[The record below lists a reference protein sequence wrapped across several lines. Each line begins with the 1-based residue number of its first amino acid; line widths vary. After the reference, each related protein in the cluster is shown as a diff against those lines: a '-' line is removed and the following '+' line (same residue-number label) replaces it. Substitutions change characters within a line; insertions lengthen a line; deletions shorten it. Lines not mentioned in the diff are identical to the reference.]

1 MNMGFFDRIRG
12 KARIRSEPEEDI
24 GEESNLEE
32 KSPVGYFISE
42 EAKSLLVPG
51 YTRLSDNPE
60 VRIAIDKIAD
70 LVSNMTIQLMENT
83 EKGDVRVKNE
93 LSKKIDI
100 NPYQNMTRK
109 NWVYWIV
116 KTLLLEGDGN
126 CVVFPS
132 SEGTLIKNLVPLA
145 PSKISFT
152 EGAGTYNILYNGN
165 QQFDPEDVLHFVI
178 NPDPD
183 KPWLGTGY
191 RITLRDIIGNLR
203 QATATKKAF
212 MSSEYM
218 PNVIIKVDSDVDE
231 LDSEE
236 GREKLEDRYLR
247 RSKAGKPWIIPA
259 DLLEVQQVKPLTLK
273 DIAINEAVELDKRTV
288 AGILGVPAFFLGV
301 GAYNKDEYNNFISSK
316 IMSIAQILQ
325 QTLTKSLLV
334 NPNWYFKCNVKSL
347 YAYDVDTLGN
357 LGMNLY
363 IRGIATGNEVR
374 GLVDFDPREGLD
386 ALTILENFIPQEM
399 IGEQKK
405 LKGNEVEE

>member
-1 MNMGFFDRIRG
+1 MGFFNRIRG
-12 KARIRSEPEEDI
+12 KIKIRSEPEEKP
-24 GEESNLEE
+24 S
-32 KSPVGYFISE
+32 VGYFLSE
-42 EAKSLLVPG
+42 EAKNLLVPG

-60 VRIAIDKIAD
+60 VRIAVDKIAD
-70 LVSNMTIQLMENT
+70 LVSNMTIHLMENT
-83 EKGDVRVKNE
+83 DKGDIRIKNE

-100 NPYQNMTRK
+100 NPCQNMTRK

-132 SEGTLIKNLVPLA
+132 IERNIIKNLVPLS
-145 PSKISFT
+145 PSKVSFI
-152 EGAGTYNILYNGN
+152 EDMGTYTILYNGN
-165 QQFDPEDVLHFVI
+165 QYFSPEDVLHFVI
-178 NPDPD
+178 NPDPE

-191 RITLRDIIGNLR
+191 RLTLRDITSNLK

-236 GREKLEDRYLR
+236 GREKLEDRYLK

-273 DIAINEAVELDKRTV
+273 DIAINEAVELDKKTV
-288 AGILGVPAFFLGV
+288 AGILGVPSFFLGV
-301 GAYNKDEYNNFISSK
+301 GAYNKDEYNNFITTK

-325 QTLTKSLLV
+325 QTLTKGLLT
-334 NPNWYFKCNVKSL
+334 NPSYFFRCNSRSL
-347 YAYDVDTLGN
+347 YAYDVETLGN
-357 LGMNLY
+357 LGMNMY
-363 IRGIATGNEVR
+363 TRGLATGNEVR
-374 GLVDFDPREGLD
+374 GLVDFNPLD
-386 ALTILENFIPQEM
+386 KLDELVILENYIPVGM

-405 LKGNEVEE
+405 LNGNEVEE

>member
-1 MNMGFFDRIRG
+1 MGFFDRIRG
-12 KARIRSEPEEDI
+12 KARIRSEPKKST
-24 GEESNLEE
+24 GEENA
-32 KSPVGYFISE
+32 PVGYFLSE

-70 LVSNMTIQLMENT
+70 LVSNMTIHLMENT
-83 EKGDVRVKNE
+83 DKGDVRVKNE

-100 NPYQNMTRK
+100 NPCQNMTRK

-126 CVVFPS
+126 CIVFPS
-132 SEGTLIKNLVPLA
+132 VEGNIIKNLIPLS

-152 EGAGTYNILYNGN
+152 EGAESYKILYNGN
-165 QQFDPEDVLHFVI
+165 QQLNPEDVLHFVI
-178 NPDPD
+178 NPDSD

-191 RITLRDIIGNLR
+191 RVTLRDIIGNLR

-236 GREKLEDRYLR
+236 GREKLEDRYLK

-301 GAYNKDEYNNFISSK
+301 GSYNKDEYNNFIASK

-374 GLVDFDPREGLD
+374 GLVDFDPRDGLD